1 VIEAIVWGLVQGLTE
16 FLPISSSGHLV
27 LIPDLLGT
35 APPSLAASAVLHLG
49 TLAAVIAYYRRD
61 LLGLASFRQDPIAR
75 RTLILLGVGSLP
87 AGIGFFL
94 RSSIETLQA
103 STTAVSVA
111 LIVTGLVLW
120 FSDRFALGNRM
131 IASLRWPDAVV
142 IGLGQAVALIPG
154 ISRSGM
160 TIAAGVGR
168 SMERSE
174 AARFSF
180 LLGIPAIA
188 AAGTLELVDLA
199 GSGTGVAGSLWVGV
213 AMAAVSGY
221 AAIAILLRIFV
232 RRGMAPFALYAVFA
246 GIVGLVVL

>member
-1 VIEAIVWGLVQGLTE
+1 MFEAIIWGLVQGFTE

-27 LIPDLLGT
+27 LIPELLGT

-49 TLAAVIAYYRRD
+49 TLAAVIAYYRKD
-61 LLGLASFRQDPIAR
+61 LVELLSFRRNPIAR
-75 RTLILLGVGSLP
+75 RTLMLLVVGSLP

-94 RSSIETLQA
+94 RDSITALQA

-120 FSDRFALGNRM
+120 FSDQFPLGDRI
-131 IASLRWPDAVV
+131 IASLRLPDAVI
-142 IGLGQAVALIPG
+142 IGLGQALALIPG

-160 TIAAGVGR
+160 TITAALGR

-188 AAGTLELVDLA
+188 AAGTLELIDLA
-199 GSGTGVAGSLWVGV
+199 GSGTGVAGTLWVGV
-213 AMAAVSGY
+213 AMAAISGY
-221 AAIAILLRIFV
+221 AAMAILLRIFV
-232 RRGMAPFALYAVFA
+232 SRGMVPFALYVVVA